1 MDAKQKRLA
10 EIEAQLKANLD
21 ELKTKRCEK
30 SLAFF
35 TKEAWHIIEPE
46 TELTWNWHLDVIC
59 AYLEAAHA
67 RHITRLI
74 INVPPGSLKSILV
87 SVMFPAWVWTKN
99 PDRRVLGISN
109 IQDLSIRDSARTK
122 RIVTDEWYQAKWP
135 VKLRADQSAKT
146 NYETDKGGFR
156 LSLGITGNITG
167 KRGDIQLIDD
177 PHDAT
182 TAQSDVQRQ
191 AVLDAY
197 DTKLSS
203 RINSQTDSVIIL
215 IMQRLHHMDLA
226 GHLLSKTKTKWVHV
240 CIPMEYEKEL
250 TYDPVKH
257 LAVRLNEYGTYESNT
272 ARRGEI
278 LKRTKTSSK
287 GVAKIRPAFMSK
299 EEAEKLRDPRKEG
312 DLLFPQL
319 FPAES
324 VERMK
329 EDYGEYAAAGQLQ
342 QRPSV
347 KGGGILKQHWW
358 RIWDKTTPLPTVDH
372 VWISWD
378 TAYSEA
384 DMKNN
389 SFSAYTMWGLFWNED
404 QQRDC
409 MLLLEVWYDRID
421 YPELRKKAKD
431 LEADKDRKPDC
442 HLIEKKAS
450 GQSLIQDLRQ
460 GNIPLRAYSPDRDK
474 ITRAYTVQ
482 AMLESGQVYI
492 PDRKWAHN
500 FTYLLSTF
508 PTGVPESEDL
518 TDTFTQACIY
528 VKNHWYTTNP
538 YDDDD
543 YEKRKEYKRRSAY
556 G

>member
-1 MDAKQKRLA
+1 
-10 EIEAQLKANLD
+10 
-21 ELKTKRCEK
+21 
-30 SLAFF
+30 
-35 TKEAWHIIEPE
+35 
-46 TELTWNWHLDVIC
+46 
-59 AYLEAAHA
+59 
-67 RHITRLI
+67 
-74 INVPPGSLKSILV
+74 
-87 SVMFPAWVWTKN
+87 MFPAWVWTQH

-122 RIVTDEWYQAKWP
+122 RIVTDDWYQAQWP
-135 VKLRADQSAKT
+135 IQLRADQTAKT
-146 NYETDKGGFR
+146 NYETNKGGFR

-167 KRGDIQLIDD
+167 KRGDILLIDD

-191 AVLDAY
+191 AVIDAY

-203 RINSQTDSVIIL
+203 RVNSQTESVIIL
-215 IMQRLHHMDLA
+215 IMQRLHHLDLA
-226 GHLLSKTKTKWVHV
+226 GHLLTKAKTNWVHV

-250 TYDPVKH
+250 TYNPVKA
-257 LAVRLNEYGTYESNT
+257 LTPFLSPDQ
-272 ARRGEI
+272 
-278 LKRTKTSSK
+278 
-287 GVAKIRPAFMSK
+287 AKA
-299 EEAEKLRDPRKEG
+299 LRDPRKEG

-329 EDYGEYAAAGQLQ
+329 EDYGEYASAGQLQ

-358 RIWDKTTPLPTVDH
+358 RVWDNTIPLPPVEH
-372 VWISWD
+372 VWLSWD
-378 TAYSEA
+378 TAYSEKDLA
-384 DMKNN
+384 SN
-389 SFSAYTMWGLFWNED
+389 SYSAYSMWGLFWNPD
-404 QQRDC
+404 QNRDC
-409 MLLLEVWYDRID
+409 MMLLEVWYDQVD
-421 YPELRKKAKD
+421 YPTLRAKAKG
-431 LEADKDRKPDC
+431 LEKDKERKPDC

-460 GNIPLRAYSPDRDK
+460 GSIPLRAYSPDKDK

-482 AMLESGQVYI
+482 AMLESGQIYI

-508 PTGVPESEDL
+508 PTGVPESNDL

-528 VKNHWYTTNP
+528 VKNHWYVTNAN
-538 YDDDD
+538 DDDD
-543 YEKRKEYKRRSAY
+543 WEKQKTYKRQSAY